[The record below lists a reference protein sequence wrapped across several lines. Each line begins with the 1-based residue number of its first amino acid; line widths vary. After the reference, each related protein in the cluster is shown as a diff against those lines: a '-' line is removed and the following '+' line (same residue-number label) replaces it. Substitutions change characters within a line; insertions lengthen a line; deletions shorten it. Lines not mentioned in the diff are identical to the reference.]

1 LTLFVGG
8 FPFPFG
14 VIPSQSMVP
23 TLNNAILEKERER
36 EKTTTTTT
44 TPTTGWRFGTFFYFS
59 IIYGMS
65 SFPLTNS
72 IIFQDG

>member
-23 TLNNAILEKERER
+23 TLNSAILEKERER
-36 EKTTTTTT
+36 EKRQQQQQQQV
-44 TPTTGWRFGTFFYFS
+44 GGLDFFYFS